1 MFFGTYLRHIEQKLI
16 EWYHRTNAE
25 VHYFEWRP
33 DLD

>member
-25 VHYFEWRP
+25 VHFEWRP